1 MPALQ
6 IRTAAPGAGLVA
18 DRARRT
24 ITGQVVPWGVYARV
38 STGQTVAFAR
48 GSLALSDRA
57 KLVLDHDPTQ
67 PVAVYVS
74 ATDTPAGLEAT
85 FRVPAGERGDQIL
98 AEAGDLRDGLS
109 VGADIDA
116 ATEGDAGLWVTAA
129 RGRHVAL
136 LSEPAFDTARVS
148 VVTAAPPTQ
157 GVPTVPDAPA
167 PAAPPAPVA
176 AAPPAVPAPA
186 PVVSGSPDA
195 TPPAPPAPVEI
206 PTLAG
211 VAAASHPGA
220 PAVVRDPY
228 PYAIPCEAGGPS
240 FVRDAFASLENPG
253 SAEADRWRR
262 AQNMAADPAA
272 LRSGMARMAA
282 PGASL
287 RAAGEGTTTGD
298 PGLVPDRWLPG
309 RFVPLRG
316 AKAPLYTV
324 LTKYPTPDFST
335 LMVPRT
341 TSEAGLSGTGADELT
356 PLPPGTIGTDADA
369 VPIEEVEGSYRFSR
383 KLLMGSNP
391 SIDRIALD
399 ALDRAWLA
407 DVEARAVAYF
417 TTPANSTAWGS
428 TYADGIG
435 YIASLR
441 ALFAAMAAGTLY
453 TSTDAI
459 PAAKEYEAAA
469 AADDTTERP
478 LLPYGNSINS
488 AGASAEA
495 YAALEVQ
502 GVPLWPGPYMPANKT
517 LVLDQSV
524 SAASAFV
531 TPVMNFRLEW
541 TGDGNVKVLQLTK
554 YSGVGF
560 WSQYPGGVHVVTNTT
575 PIAAGANGGGG
586 NGGAGGTGK
595 SKAA

>member
-1 MPALQ
+1 MSTPIS
-6 IRTAAPGAGLVA
+6 IRTSAAGPALVA

-24 ITGQVVPWGVYARV
+24 ITGQVVPWGVYAVV
-38 STGQTVAFAR
+38 STGQTVAFGR
-48 GSLALSDRA
+48 GSLTLSERA

-74 ATDTPAGLEAT
+74 ATDTPTGLEAT

-109 VGADIDA
+109 VGAEVDA
-116 ATEGDAGLWVTAA
+116 ATDTDAGLWVTAA

-136 LSEPAFDTARVS
+136 LSEPAFDTARVTA
-148 VVTAAPPTQ
+148 VTAAPLTQ
-157 GVPTVPDAPA
+157 GAPTVPETAAPT
-167 PAAPPAPVA
+167 APPAPPAAVA
-176 AAPPAVPAPA
+176 ASPAVPAPA
-186 PVVSGSPDA
+186 APAPAPV
-195 TPPAPPAPVEI
+195 APPAAPVETTT
-206 PTLAG
+206 PAG
-211 VAAASHPGA
+211 TVAAAHPA
-220 PAVVRDPY
+220 PVVVVRDPY
-228 PYAIPCEAGGPS
+228 PYAVACEAGGPS

-253 SAEADRWRR
+253 SPEADRWRR
-262 AQNMAADPAA
+262 GQAMAADPAA
-272 LRSGMARMAA
+272 LRAGMVRLAAA
-282 PGASL
+282 PVAL
-287 RAAGEGTTTGD
+287 AAAGEGTTTGD

-309 RFVPLRG
+309 RFVPMRG
-316 AKAPLYTV
+316 AKAPLYNA
-324 LTKYPTPDFST
+324 LAKYPTPDFST

-341 TSEAGLSGTGADELT
+341 ESEAGLSGSGADELT
-356 PLPPGTIGTDADA
+356 PLPPGTIGTDADPI
-369 VPIEEVEGSYRFSR
+369 VIEEVEGAYRFSR

-391 SIDRIALD
+391 AIDAIALA

-502 GVPLWPGPYMPANKT
+502 GVPLWPGPYMPADKT

-524 SAASAFV
+524 NAAAAFV

-560 WSQYPGGVHVVTNTT
+560 WSQYPGGIHVITNTT
-575 PIAAGANGGGG
+575 PIAAGAGGG
-586 NGGAGGTGK
+586 NGGGGGAGGTAK
-595 SKAA
+595 KAA